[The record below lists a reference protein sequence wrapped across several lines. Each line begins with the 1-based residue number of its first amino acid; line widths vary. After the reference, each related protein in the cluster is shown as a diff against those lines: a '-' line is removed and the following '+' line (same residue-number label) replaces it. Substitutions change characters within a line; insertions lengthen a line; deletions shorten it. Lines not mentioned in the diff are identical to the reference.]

1 MHAGTKKKNHLDELG
16 TLFHCLFVSEKL
28 TANVLHMVMK
38 HNYLFFSISDENK
51 EAWKSLEGEGELKP
65 DSKKKEKKNF
75 ERSGGTGSL
84 FCFWDLY

>member
-51 EAWKSLEGEGELKP
+51 EA
-65 DSKKKEKKNF
+65 
-75 ERSGGTGSL
+75 
-84 FCFWDLY
+84 